1 MKQRVLQNFKQVLL
15 RKLDV
20 SWQELVGR
28 LYFLFTVLKKK
39 FKQRSK
45 ATPSYRRNQQLF
57 GSGVYCNLQDLL
69 ALRELVKC
77 RHFFLTKAQPQD
89 LASQFKSP
97 FRGQGLEFDSV
108 RHYQQGDEAR
118 HIDWRLMARTGKPY
132 VKLFHEEREQSV
144 CFLVDQS
151 ASLFF
156 ATRQEFKS
164 LKAIKISALFAWLA
178 FVHNKKIGAV
188 LFNEK
193 HPQVLNCHLGEAG
206 LFPLLFALVNIQ
218 KHAVSPLDSSSKQSS
233 EPALLKQLQQ
243 FKHFVPHGSLSF
255 IVSDFFCLCA
265 ENTQDLRRVFER
277 RLFELARHSD
287 VFLILIFDPFEN
299 TPLPEGNYR
308 LSNGQASLN
317 LHFSPLATR
326 ARHSQQFGDLLCYL
340 DALVKRLG
348 LRAFALA
355 TDQDL
360 SAALDEIQKLGLG
373 QHNFQDH
380 LHASSTQTKK

>member
-1 MKQRVLQNFKQVLL
+1 MKQSALQNFKQMLL
-15 RKLDV
+15 RRLDL

-69 ALRELVKC
+69 ALRELVH
-77 RHFFLTKAQPQD
+77 RQNFFPTKVQPQD

-97 FRGQGLEFDSV
+97 FRGRGLEFDSV

-151 ASLFF
+151 NSLFF

-164 LKAIKISALFAWLA
+164 LKAIKVSALFAWLA

-188 LFNEK
+188 LFNER
-193 HPQVLNCHLGEAG
+193 HLQVLNCCLGEAG
-206 LFPLLFALVNIQ
+206 LLPLLFALVNIQ
-218 KHAVSPLDSSSKQSS
+218 KHAAASLDSKNKQTS

-243 FKHFVPHGSLSF
+243 FKHFVPQGSLSF
-255 IVSDFFCLCA
+255 IVSDFFCLSA
-265 ENTQDLRRVFER
+265 ENNQNLRQVFER
-277 RLFELARHSD
+277 RLFELVKHSD

-299 TPLPEGNYR
+299 RPLPVGNYR
-308 LSNGQASLN
+308 LSDGQASLDM
-317 LHFSPLATR
+317 HFSPLGAR
-326 ARHSQQFGDLLCYL
+326 ARHSQQFGDLLRYL

-360 SAALDEIQKLGLG
+360 STALDEIQKLGVG